1 MTNILQSSINFQ
13 TLSQCYRDTTSQ
25 MDPLSWYPAEEEGL
39 H

>member
-1 MTNILQSSINFQ
+1 
-13 TLSQCYRDTTSQ
+13 